1 MALFS
6 GHISL
11 LFSRCPETRPRQGG
25 DNLDRPVVLR
35 KVMEVLSAK
44 GFNKASIANLTSA
57 TGLGFGVLRKTFGT
71 KDEIL
76 RAAILFCAETEA
88 CLARSLCVSRGLA
101 EKPFSRCSKRMCGCA
116 RHWPRHC
123 GCLFM
128 FNAFIVPPDE
138 AELQDLLTEKRR
150 SLSKHIRAR
159 LARSV
164 RERELPEGA
173 NCEALANLCLTLLSG
188 LTFRVL
194 DGAPPSLLFRSIEL
208 FVKGLGFRV
217 RRNHSGPPA
226 GRRSAP
232 NRARNS

>member
-1 MALFS
+1 
-6 GHISL
+6 
-11 LFSRCPETRPRQGG
+11 
-25 DNLDRPVVLR
+25 
-35 KVMEVLSAK
+35 LSAK

-57 TGLGFGVLRKTFGT
+57 TGLGFGTLRKTFGT

-76 RAAILFCAETEA
+76 RAAIRFCAETEV
-88 CLARSLCVSRGLA
+88 CLAQEPLRVSRTGREAILA
-101 EKPFSRCSKRMCGCA
+101 MFEENVRLR

-138 AELQDLLTEKRR
+138 AELQDFLTEKRR

-164 RERELPEGA
+164 REKELPEGA

-217 RRNHSGPPA
+217 RRNHSGTRA

-232 NRARNS
+232 NRVRNS